1 LAEQLGVDAED
12 VNLDSDISN
21 DLDADEVTNP
31 PLTAKAV

>member
-21 DLDADEVTNP
+21 DLDADGMDM
-31 PLTAKAV
+31 L